1 MELSWRRI
9 RGKKNFRTEGSSE
22 YMRYLVNKI
31 PRAGTSL
38 VIQWLRLHI
47 PKAGGLG
54 STPSQGTRSHMMQ
67 LKSSNAATE
76 DPTAT
81 KIKDLKDPSSCNSVK
96 PNKSMFFKNL

>member
-38 VIQWLRLHI
+38 
-47 PKAGGLG
+47 
-54 STPSQGTRSHMMQ
+54 
-67 LKSSNAATE
+67 
-76 DPTAT
+76 
-81 KIKDLKDPSSCNSVK
+81 
-96 PNKSMFFKNL
+96 